1 MDRFRVPELL
11 VNTSELTKALASD
24 DGVCPQA
31 LRALAESLD
40 RPGFALRPLQ
50 VRRRRVT
57 AVVRGFGYLE
67 FVGCG

>member
-24 DGVCPQA
+24 DGTCPST

-50 VRRRRVT
+50 VQCSTVICQ
-57 AVVRGFGYLE
+57 GQGW
-67 FVGCG
+67 G